1 MFNVKTHK
9 LKNGLT
15 VLFCQTKNFAEFE
28 ISMHIGTGARH
39 ESNQNS
45 GISHFL
51 EHMMFRGSRYY
62 PNSIMLARAL
72 EKFGGEINALTGMEQ
87 TTYWIKG
94 DAEKL
99 FEAIPQFAE
108 FFLYPNFADIEVER
122 NVILQELAS
131 DYNDQGV
138 CVDVDHLA
146 MKAMFNEHSLGNSI
160 LGTHDS
166 IKKICIE
173 DLHQKRQTEYIP
185 SKCILTIYSPQNF
198 DAVIKSIEQNFDF
211 EWAHTQNEKS
221 LETKKNLA
229 RKVEN
234 FYKKSPNKKSKNFL
248 SLQNNIDNQYAMK
261 VIFPTVGGL
270 SEQSIH
276 TVFLQRILDDGICTR
291 LPGNIREQH
300 GLAYDISCDTQ
311 FFYEIGV
318 LGIDVTVSEDC
329 FTDLLNKLAFE
340 LKSLFITSP
349 TSEEVEHI
357 KYRYLFDL
365 KQIMQNPSKL
375 LNRHANALFMDS
387 NFSLQEEIEV
397 VKNMNEKILH
407 MTAQNTFVQN
417 LRAFALIG
425 PRAKKQRN
433 SVEKFLKIF
442 EH

>member
-1 MFNVKTHK
+1 MFNVKTYK

-15 VLFCQTKNFAEFE
+15 VLFCQTKHLAEFE
-28 ISMHIGTGARH
+28 ISMHIGTGARN
-39 ESNQNS
+39 ENNENS

-87 TTYWIKG
+87 TTYWMKG

-99 FEAIPQFAE
+99 FEAIPHFAE
-108 FFLYPNFADIEVER
+108 FFLYPNFADIEIER

-131 DYNDQGV
+131 DYNDQGI

-146 MKAMFNEHSLGNSI
+146 MKAMFHEHSLGNPI
-160 LGTHDS
+160 LGNSES
-166 IKKICIE
+166 IKRICVD
-173 DLHQKRQTEYIP
+173 DLHKKRAQDYIP
-185 SKCILTIYSPQNF
+185 SRCVFTIYSSQNT
-198 DAVIKSIEQNFDF
+198 DLIIKCIEQNFDF
-211 EWAHTQNEKS
+211 EWPHIACKKEKNNS
-221 LETKKNLA
+221 NIIEKTEWL
-229 RKVEN
+229 
-234 FYKKSPNKKSKNFL
+234 YKKPSYKKSKNFL

-261 VIFPTVGGL
+261 IIFPIVGGL
-270 SEQSIH
+270 SEKSIH
-276 TVFLQRILDDGICTR
+276 AVFLQRILDDGICTR

-311 FFYEIGV
+311 FFYEIGI
-318 LGIDVTVSEDC
+318 LGIDVTISDDC
-329 FTDLLNKLAFE
+329 LTNLLDKLAFE
-340 LKSLFITSP
+340 LQSLFVSHP

-375 LNRHANALFMDS
+375 LNRYANTIFMNS
-387 NFSLQEEIEV
+387 SFSLQEEIEI
-397 VKNMNEKILH
+397 VKNMDQKTVHL
-407 MTAQNTFVQN
+407 TAQNTFMQN

-433 SVEKFLKIF
+433 YVEKFLKIF
-442 EH
+442 EY

>member
-1 MFNVKTHK
+1 MFKIKNYK
-9 LKNGLT
+9 LNNGLT

-28 ISMHIGTGARH
+28 LSMHIGTGARH
-39 ESNQNS
+39 ENENNS

-87 TTYWIKG
+87 TTYWMKG

-99 FEAIPQFAE
+99 LEAIPHFAE
-108 FFLYPNFADIEVER
+108 FFLYPNFADIEIER

-146 MKAMFNEHSLGNSI
+146 MKAMFQEHSLGNPI
-160 LGTHDS
+160 LGNYDS
-166 IKKICIE
+166 INRITVD
-173 DLHQKRQTEYIP
+173 DLNKKRQKDYIP
-185 SKCILTIYSPQNF
+185 SECILTIYSAQN
-198 DAVIKSIEQNFDF
+198 DDIIIKALEVCFDF
-211 EWAHTQNEKS
+211 DWSHTSK
-221 LETKKNLA
+221 TVKKNESFLPSD
-229 RKVEN
+229 RDQL
-234 FYKKSPNKKSKNFL
+234 YKKPAHKKSKNFL

-261 VIFPTVGGL
+261 IIFPISGGL
-270 SEQSIH
+270 SEKSIH
-276 TVFLQRILDDGICTR
+276 AVFLQRILDDGICTR

-311 FFYEIGV
+311 FFYEIGL
-318 LGIDVTVSEDC
+318 LGIDVTVSEDRLIN
-329 FTDLLNKLAFE
+329 LLDKLADE
-340 LKSLFITSP
+340 IKSIFLTYP
-349 TSEEVEHI
+349 THEEIEHI

-365 KQIMQNPSKL
+365 KQIIQSPSKL
-375 LNRHANALFMDS
+375 LTRHANALFMNSD
-387 NFSLQEEIEV
+387 FSLQQEIEV
-397 VKNMNEKILH
+397 VKSMNAQIIH
-407 MTAQNTFVQN
+407 STAQNTFMQT

-433 SVEKFLKIF
+433 YVEKFLKIF